1 MEKEGGLIACLAD
14 CCGGYVRGE
23 SQIDGVNLALRPGRL
38 VAVIGP
44 NGAGKSTLLKALTG
58 SLPWQVGRAELCGR
72 DVASLSTRDV
82 ARLVALA
89 QARREAVSLSVLDY
103 VLLGRTPHRPLLSV
117 SYSDADLRI
126 ANDAISQVGLSDRA
140 RSPVSTLS
148 DGLRQLASVARS
160 LAQQPKLLLL
170 DEPIANLD
178 PANQLRVLSVVSS
191 ATKEG
196 GLATVVVLH
205 DVNAA
210 LDWADDVAVMR
221 DGRLLCFGPTRSTL
235 TPEVLAEAYDVPFSL
250 RMAFAPQKSVK

>member
-1 MEKEGGLIACLAD
+1 M
-14 CCGGYVRGE
+14 
-23 SQIDGVNLALRPGRL
+23 
-38 VAVIGP
+38 
-44 NGAGKSTLLKALTG
+44 
-58 SLPWQVGRAELCGR
+58 
-72 DVASLSTRDV
+72 
-82 ARLVALA
+82 
-89 QARREAVSLSVLDY
+89 
-103 VLLGRTPHRPLLSV
+103 
-117 SYSDADLRI
+117 
-126 ANDAISQVGLSDRA
+126 
-140 RSPVSTLS
+140 
-148 DGLRQLASVARS
+148 ARS

>member
-1 MEKEGGLIACLAD
+1 MEKEGGLIARLAD
-14 CCGGYVRGE
+14 CSGGYVRGQC
-23 SQIDGVNLALRPGRL
+23 QIDGVGLALRPGRL

-58 SLPWQVGRAELCGR
+58 SLPWQVGHAELCGR
-72 DVASLSTRDV
+72 DVGSLSSRDV
-82 ARLVALA
+82 ARLAAFA
-89 QARREAVSLSVLDY
+89 QTRREPISLSVLDY
-103 VLLGRTPHRPLLSV
+103 VLLGRTPHRPLLSI

-126 ANDAISQVGLSDRA
+126 AKDAISQVGLSERSL
-140 RSPVSTLS
+140 SPVSTLS

-170 DEPIANLD
+170 DEPTANLD

-191 ATKEG
+191 ATKVG
-196 GLATVVVLH
+196 GMATVTVLH

-235 TPEVLAEAYDVPFSL
+235 TADVLAEAYGVPFAHQ
-250 RMAFAPQKSVK
+250 MAFAPQKSVK